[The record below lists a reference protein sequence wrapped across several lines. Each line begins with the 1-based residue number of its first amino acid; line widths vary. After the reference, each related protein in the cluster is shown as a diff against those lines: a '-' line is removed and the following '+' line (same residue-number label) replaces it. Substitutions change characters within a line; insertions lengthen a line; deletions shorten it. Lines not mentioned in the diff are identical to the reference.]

1 MMQEKITKK
10 EKMTAQDMVNFMHDV
25 LDVIA
30 RRQMPVISKIARD
43 TKK

>member
-1 MMQEKITKK
+1 MIQEKITKK
-10 EKMTAQDMVNFMHDV
+10 EKMTAQDMINMMHDV

-30 RRQMPVISKIARD
+30 RRQMPLISKIARE